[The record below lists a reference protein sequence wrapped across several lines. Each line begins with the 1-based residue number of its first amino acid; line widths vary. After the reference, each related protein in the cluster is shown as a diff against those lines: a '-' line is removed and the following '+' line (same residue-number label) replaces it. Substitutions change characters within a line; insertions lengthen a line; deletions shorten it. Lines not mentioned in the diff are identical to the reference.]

1 MKNICEWE
9 NCKQSGDFKAPIEK
23 DNSKNYRWLCEE
35 HIKLFNKSWNYF
47 EGMNQNE
54 IENFIKSDIT
64 WHRPTQKFGSSDNF
78 FNILWNNALNDKFN
92 FFKQEN
98 NINNLNGAKLYEK
111 DKDALRIMELE
122 LNASWPIIQKRFK
135 TLVKKFHPD
144 KNAGNKQFEDK
155 LKKITLAYSHL
166 KIIIESQKLRK
177 MNKIVAHKEIF
188 SILKKEMKNKI
199 HALEIEI
206 K

>member
-9 NCKQSGDFKAPIEK
+9 NCEQSGDFRAPIEK
-23 DNSKNYRWLCEE
+23 DNSKNYKWLCGE

-47 EGMNQNE
+47 EGMDQNE

-111 DKDALRIMELE
+111 DKDALRIMGLE

-166 KIIIESQKLRK
+166 KLIMLRK
-177 MNKIVAHKEIF
+177 
-188 SILKKEMKNKI
+188 
-199 HALEIEI
+199 
-206 K
+206 

>member
-9 NCKQSGDFKAPIEK
+9 NCKEIANYKAPIEK
-23 DNSKNYRWLCEE
+23 DNSRNHRFLCKE
-35 HIKLFNKSWNYF
+35 HIKLFNKNWDYF

-54 IENFIKSDIT
+54 IENFLKSDIT

-92 FFKQEN
+92 FFKQEKN
-98 NINNLNGAKLYEK
+98 AHHLNRKKLSEK
-111 DKDALRIMELE
+111 DIDAFRIMGLD
-122 LNASWPIIQKRFK
+122 LNASWPIIQKKFK

-144 KNAGNKQFEDK
+144 KNSGNKRFEDK

-166 KIIIESQKLRK
+166 KMIMI
-177 MNKIVAHKEIF
+177 
-188 SILKKEMKNKI
+188 KK
-199 HALEIEI
+199 
-206 K
+206 

>member
-9 NCKQSGDFKAPIEK
+9 NCKEIGNYKAPVEK

-47 EGMNQNE
+47 EGMGQDE
-54 IENFIKSDIT
+54 IETFIKSDVT

-78 FNILWNNALNDKFN
+78 FNILWNNALNDKFI
-92 FFKQEN
+92 FFKQEKS
-98 NINNLNGAKLYEK
+98 INSLNGKTLSEK
-111 DKDALRIMELE
+111 DIDAFKIMELD
-122 LNASWPIIQKRFK
+122 LNTSWPIIQKKFK

-144 KNAGNKQFEDK
+144 KNAGSKKFEDK

-166 KIIIESQKLRK
+166 KFIMIEK
-177 MNKIVAHKEIF
+177 
-188 SILKKEMKNKI
+188 
-199 HALEIEI
+199 
-206 K
+206 

>member
-1 MKNICEWE
+1 MENICEWD
-9 NCKQSGDFKAPIEK
+9 NCKEAGKFKAPTEK

-54 IENFIKSDIT
+54 IENFIKSDVT

-92 FFKQEN
+92 FFRQEN
-98 NINNLNGAKLYEK
+98 NINNLNGTKLYEK
-111 DKDALRIMELE
+111 DKDALRMMGLE

-135 TLVKKFHPD
+135 TLVKQFHPD

-166 KIIIESQKLRK
+166 KLIMVRK
-177 MNKIVAHKEIF
+177 
-188 SILKKEMKNKI
+188 
-199 HALEIEI
+199 
-206 K
+206 